1 MTRFSVLLLL
11 ALTGCFGRFHM
22 TDREIRQHYAQRE
35 AAGFRGKPTF
45 HTIENDT
52 AKLFVA
58 TTGADT
64 LPPLLLIHGAPG
76 AWYGYIRMVDDTALQ
91 HRFQILSVERPG
103 YGHSRKQGQHSV
115 REIDQQAGRIALA
128 LSLNHSGKP
137 AIVLGRSYGAP
148 IALRLATLQPERIGH
163 LVLISSAIDPDKEK
177 FWWFSKFGKSPLI
190 QWALPRPLNTATD
203 EKYAHV
209 AELKKLLPQ
218 WSTLQTPVTVLQ
230 GGTDWIVDT
239 TNFSFAKRM
248 LAGKRAEFVFLPQS
262 GHLITSSNPD
272 LVRSLIVQKADSLAG
287 KQRSSALG
295 SASSN

>member
-1 MTRFSVLLLL
+1 
-11 ALTGCFGRFHM
+11 M
-22 TDREIRQHYAQRE
+22 TDREIRQHYTQRE
-35 AAGFRGKPTF
+35 ALGFHTKPTF

-76 AWYGYIRMVDDTALQ
+76 AWYGYIQMVDDTALQ

-103 YGHSRKQGQHSV
+103 YGHSRKRGQRSV

-128 LSLNHSGKP
+128 LSLNRSGKP
-137 AIVLGRSYGAP
+137 AIVMGRSYGAP
-148 IALRLATLQPERIGH
+148 VALRLATMMPQRIGH
-163 LVLISSAIDPDKEK
+163 LVLISAAIDPDKEK
-177 FWWFSKFGKSPLI
+177 FWWFSKFGRSPFI

-209 AELKKLLPQ
+209 TELKKLVPQ
-218 WSTLQTPVTVLQ
+218 WARLQTPVTVLQ

-239 TNFSFAKRM
+239 TNFTFAKRM

-262 GHLITSSNPD
+262 GHLITNSNPD
-272 LVRSLIVQKADSLAG
+272 LIRSLIVQKADSLAG
-287 KQRSSALG
+287 KRRSSGLS

>member
-11 ALTGCFGRFHM
+11 ALTGCFSRFRM

-35 AAGFRGKPTF
+35 AAGFRVRPTF

-52 AKLFVA
+52 AKVFVA

-91 HRFQILSVERPG
+91 RRFQILSVERPG
-103 YGHSRKQGQHSV
+103 YGHSRKGGQRSI

-148 IALRLATLQPERIGH
+148 IALRLATLQPERVGH
-163 LVLISSAIDPDKEK
+163 LMLISSAIDPDKEK
-177 FWWFSKFGKSPLI
+177 FWWFSKFGRSPLV
-190 QWALPRPLNTATD
+190 QWALPKPLNTATD

-209 AELKKLLPQ
+209 AELRKLLPQ
-218 WSTLQTPVTVLQ
+218 WSRIQAPVTVLQ

-239 TNFSFAKRM
+239 TNFSFAKRV
-248 LAGKRAEFVFLPQS
+248 LAGKQAEFMFLPQS

-272 LVRSLIVQKADSLAG
+272 LIRSLVLQKADSLAG
-287 KQRSSALG
+287 KTRTSALG
-295 SASSN
+295 GASSN

>member
-1 MTRFSVLLLL
+1 MTRFYILLLFFF
-11 ALTGCFGRFHM
+11 TGCFSRYRM
-22 TDREIRQHYAQRE
+22 TDHEIRQHYAQRE
-35 AAGFRGKPTF
+35 SLGFRVRPTF

-52 AKLFVA
+52 AKVFVA

-91 HRFQILSVERPG
+91 RRFQILSVERPG
-103 YGHSRKQGQHSV
+103 YGHSRKGRQRSIP
-115 REIDQQAGRIALA
+115 EIDQQAGRIALA

-148 IALRLATLQPERIGH
+148 IALRLATMQPQRVGH
-163 LVLISSAIDPDKEK
+163 LMLISSAIDPDREK
-177 FWWFSKFGKSPLI
+177 FWWFSKFGKSPLV

-209 AELKKLLPQ
+209 AELKKLLPH
-218 WSTLQTPVTVLQ
+218 WSALQTPVTVLQ

-239 TNFSFAKRM
+239 MNFSFAKRM
-248 LAGKRAEFVFLPQS
+248 LTGKRAEFMFLPQS
-262 GHLITSSNPD
+262 GHLITNSNPD
-272 LVRSLIVQKADSLAG
+272 LIRSLVLQKADSLAG
-287 KQRSSALG
+287 KGRASVLG

>member
-1 MTRFSVLLLL
+1 MKLLLL
-11 ALTGCFGRFHM
+11 LSLFTLTGCFSRYQM

-35 AAGFRGKPTF
+35 ALGFCTKPTF

-76 AWYGYIRMVDDTALQ
+76 AWYGYIRMADDTALQ
-91 HRFQILSVERPG
+91 RRFQILSVERPG
-103 YGHSRKQGQHSV
+103 YGHSRKRGQRSI

-128 LSLNHSGKP
+128 LSLNRSGKP
-137 AIVLGRSYGAP
+137 AIVLGRSYGSP
-148 IALRLATLQPERIGH
+148 VALRLATMLPEKVGH

-177 FWWFSKFGKSPLI
+177 FWWFSKLGRSPLI
-190 QWALPRPLNTATD
+190 RWALPRPLNTATD

-209 AELKKLLPQ
+209 AELKKLLPR

-248 LAGKRAEFVFLPQS
+248 LVGKRAEFVFLPQS

-272 LVRSLIVQKADSLAG
+272 LIRSLVLQKADSLAG
-287 KQRSSALG
+287 KQQPSVLG
-295 SASSN
+295 STSSN